1 MNNYKFIKQKAFEKM
16 DKFEKRVNDATMQ
29 GWKVNSFTSD
39 HGSLTVLLE
48 RER

>member
-1 MNNYKFIKQKAFEKM
+1 MNNYKFLKQKAFEKVER
-16 DKFEKRVNDATMQ
+16 FEKRMQESMSQ

-39 HGSLTVLLE
+39 HGSLVVLLE

>member
-1 MNNYKFIKQKAFEKM
+1 MNNYKFIRQKAFEKM

-29 GWKVNSFTSD
+29 GWKVNSIASD
-39 HGSLTVLLE
+39 NGTVTVLLE

>member
-1 MNNYKFIKQKAFEKM
+1 MNNYKFLKQKAFEKIER
-16 DKFEKRVNDATMQ
+16 FEKRLQETVNQ

-39 HGSLTVLLE
+39 HGSITVMLE